1 MKTENHYQ
9 EALVLLSCQK
19 LVKNQ
24 IIIET
29 RKSNSI
35 TNTILKYEDK
45 KTNKKNRS
53 LVIAFP
59 VLNSVL
65 TCLIVLGIVLYNNND
80 YTQE

>member
-1 MKTENHYQ
+1 MKTENHYR

-53 LVIAFP
+53 LVIVFP